1 MVDSP
6 SPDRVWSYPL
16 SARSPSR
23 GYVVIMPK
31 RVLVSG
37 TGLIGTSI
45 ALALRE
51 KGAEVWLSDADPAT
65 AKLAADLGAG
75 IVVPDLRDAKGIAD
89 IAVLAM
95 PPAVVGR
102 ELAFAQECAVADV
115 YTDVASVKVLPARQ
129 ARDLGCDLESYVP
142 AHPLAGR
149 EKQGPAAAQADLFL
163 GRTWALCPLP
173 ETSPD
178 AVEAVTA
185 LAVACGADP
194 VVTDPET
201 HDRWVALVS
210 HAPHLVA
217 VAMAARL
224 APSNVPAGALKL
236 AGQGLRDVTRIAA
249 GDSALWTQILSANA
263 GPVAEVVAE
272 VAEDLAAVARLLAR
286 FPQGTSA
293 AGAGPVGVTALLDQ
307 GRAGAGRIPGKHG
320 GQPRNFTVVQ
330 VVLADRPGELARLFN
345 AAGDAGVNIED
356 IRLEHSPGLPV
367 GVAEL
372 SVRPDQAGALLDA
385 MESGGW
391 PVRR

>member
-1 MVDSP
+1 MT
-6 SPDRVWSYPL
+6 
-16 SARSPSR
+16 
-23 GYVVIMPK
+23 MPK
-31 RVLVSG
+31 RVLVAG

-51 KGAEVWLSDADPAT
+51 KGTEVWLSDADPAT
-65 AKLAADLGAG
+65 ARLAADLGAG
-75 IVVPDLRDAKGIAD
+75 TVVPDLRDAKRIAD
-89 IAVLAM
+89 VAVLAM
-95 PPAVVGR
+95 PPAVVGG

-142 AHPLAGR
+142 GHPLAGR
-149 EKQGPAAAQADLFL
+149 ERHGPAAAQADLFL

-178 AVEAVTA
+178 AVDAVTA

-210 HAPHLVA
+210 HAPHRVA

-224 APSNVPAGALKL
+224 APSSVPADALKL
-236 AGQGLRDVTRIAA
+236 AGGGLRDVTRVAA
-249 GDSALWTQILSANA
+249 GDSALWTQILCANA

-286 FPQGTSA
+286 LPQGTSA
-293 AGAGPVGVTALLDQ
+293 AGAGPAGVTALLDQ
-307 GRAGAGRIPGKHG
+307 GRAGTGRIPGKHG
-320 GQPRNFTVVQ
+320 GTPRNFAVVQ
-330 VVLADRPGELARLFN
+330 VVIADRPGELARLFD
-345 AAGDAGVNIED
+345 AAGAAGVNIED
-356 IRLEHSPGLPV
+356 LRLEHSPGLPV

-372 SVRPDQAGALLDA
+372 SVRPDQAGTLLDA
-385 MESGGW
+385 MEAGGW